1 MAKAIEREGI
11 PCAIISAL
19 FSLALTTG
27 APRVVKGARIE
38 HVCGD
43 PKLGPEKDR
52 AYGRRIVET
61 ALEAIETVVEEPML
75 FDPAELRLRE
85 KAVAS

>member
-1 MAKAIEREGI
+1 MAV
-11 PCAIISAL
+11 ISAL

-43 PKLGPEKDR
+43 PSLGPEKDVQ
-52 AYGRRIVET
+52 YRRSIVRT
-61 ALEAIETVVEEPML
+61 ALDSLIQHVDQPTLYEPAMG
-75 FDPAELRLRE
+75 
-85 KAVAS
+85 

>member
-1 MAKAIEREGI
+1 MIT
-11 PCAIISAL
+11 AL

-43 PKLGPEKDR
+43 PTLGPERD
-52 AYGRRIVET
+52 AAFRREIVQT
-61 ALEAIETVVEEPML
+61 ALDSLTTRVSEPTL
-75 FDPAELRLRE
+75 FEPAG
-85 KAVAS
+85 A